1 MKRDQWLTGI
11 LIVAVLS
18 GGLARFAD
26 AASDANPLAAQ
37 RLLRYVRSNNL
48 ACMTC
53 HAVDHK
59 VVGPAWVAV
68 AQRFQS
74 NPNPKALTLLT
85 RRIAQGG
92 VGSWGQIPMPPGQA
106 TEVQAKVLARLVL
119 DLVKNQTALRTMA
132 WSRPPA
138 SCGQ

>member
-11 LIVAVLS
+11 IIVAVLS

-26 AASDANPLAAQ
+26 AASGANPLAAQ

-74 NPNPKALTLLT
+74 NPKALTLLT

-106 TEVQAKVLARLVL
+106 TEAQAKVLARLVL
-119 DLVKNQTALRTMA
+119 GLVKNQTALRPMA
-132 WSRPPA
+132 P
-138 SCGQ
+138 